1 MSLRNKIQLPKG
13 KKQQQQKTS
22 IFGFKALVLEQ
33 PSFSAAFLSS
43 QSSLKHVKSSL
54 SPWSWEAKTS
64 FLLACPHVDLENY
77 HDVLILSLLDHIFS
91 LCPFCHSRCVCWPPL
106 LGSTTCLFTLQFK
119 MPLAVTIIFLGN
131 KSDCVLIVCLLN
143 QAI

>member
-13 KKQQQQKTS
+13 KQQQQQKTLL
-22 IFGFKALVLEQ
+22 FGFKALVLEQ

-64 FLLACPHVDLENY
+64 FLLACPPPCGSRKLPRCADSLSAGSHLFSVSL
-77 HDVLILSLLDHIFS
+77 LSL
-91 LCPFCHSRCVCWPPL
+91 
-106 LGSTTCLFTLQFK
+106 Q
-119 MPLAVTIIFLGN
+119 M
-131 KSDCVLIVCLLN
+131 CLLASFVRLHHLSFHTPVQDAVGCHCN
-143 QAI
+143 ISRKRI